1 MNAFRGRLLA
11 SGASVL
17 CSMPDPFQN
26 WAGQNDNPTQH
37 QQQQIAQ
44 NNGNGQDTNTNTDP
58 NNNNNGGTNQD
69 LIATI
74 WDEKKDDASSGGK
87 SGEQPNNQQQQPQ
100 NQPVQKTDEQLRAE
114 VSTFLGS
121 VGLGELTLSAA
132 DVEKLSSG
140 ENTHQEFANIINNR
154 IQQGFLQ
161 AVQSSQRLMAAELD
175 KRLPEMVEQAFN
187 KSKGFFE
194 GNNLRSILH
203 KELPFTTDP
212 SIGPVAETVMRQF
225 LVKGATKEKAIEH
238 TREYFDRV
246 RKAMDPN
253 YVPVNRNS
261 RTTFRGDPR
270 VAVSFVDVLKGK

>member
-11 SGASVL
+11 SGAGVL
-17 CSMPDPFQN
+17 CSMGMFDN
-26 WAGQNDNPTQH
+26 WAGQNDNPTPQ
-37 QQQQIAQ
+37 QQQQIPQ
-44 NNGNGQDTNTNTDP
+44 NNGNGAGSDP
-58 NNNNNGGTNQD
+58 NIDPNTKDNSGTNQD

-74 WDEKKDDASSGGK
+74 WDEKKEDPASPGGVPKKDDV
-87 SGEQPNNQQQQPQ
+87 QPQ
-100 NQPVQKTDEQLRAE
+100 NQTVQKTDEQLRAE